1 MKTRLDGVNVLQTKA
16 FNIKSQAIKRERDE
30 PVLIGVGACI
40 MAAAMRIPLFPL
52 DVVLFPGA
60 PLPLHIF
67 EDRYKEMIAGCLE
80 GDSVFGVVRAQQE
93 GLAVVG
99 CTARVVRIM
108 ERYSDGRMDILC
120 QGVDRFEIEMLD
132 NSRAFL
138 QAEIDL
144 LPDSD
149 DAATRVEREECVAL
163 HFETLE
169 LAGADAGPS
178 AMDLDTRISFQLAW
192 TLPADLAFKQEL
204 LSLRSDAERT
214 RRLLEFYH
222 AILPKLRRGVKA
234 SAGAAQNGHVM

>member
-1 MKTRLDGVNVLQTKA
+1 MASTCSKRKAVNA
-16 FNIKSQAIKRERDE
+16 KSQAIKREKDW
-30 PVLIGVGACI
+30 PVSSGTGACI

-67 EDRYKEMIAGCLE
+67 EDRYKEMIAGCLD

-99 CTARVVRIM
+99 CTARVVRIL
-108 ERYSDGRMDILC
+108 ERYSDGRLDILC
-120 QGVDRFEIEMLD
+120 QGVDRFEIETLD

-138 QAEIDL
+138 QAEVDF
-144 LPDSD
+144 LPDCGEV
-149 DAATRVEREECVAL
+149 ATRGEREECVAL
-163 HFETLE
+163 HYETLE
-169 LAGADAGPS
+169 LAGVEAPS
-178 AMDLDTRISFQLAW
+178 AMDLDTCISFQLAW
-192 TLPADLAFKQEL
+192 TLPTDMAFKQEL

-214 RRLLEFYH
+214 RRLLEFYK

-234 SAGAAQNGHVM
+234 SAGASHNGHVM